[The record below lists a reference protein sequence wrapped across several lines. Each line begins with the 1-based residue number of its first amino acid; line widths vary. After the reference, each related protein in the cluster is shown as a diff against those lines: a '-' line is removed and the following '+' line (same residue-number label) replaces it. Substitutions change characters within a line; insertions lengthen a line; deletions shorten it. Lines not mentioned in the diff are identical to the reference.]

1 MLEPAEPTLI
11 AYPFAKKCQSS
22 TTAALCFDKL
32 DGVGLIDHRPF
43 TDKLH
48 NYVKKSFKKYFTKE
62 KRRKKITCDT

>member
-22 TTAALCFDKL
+22 STAALCFDKVH
-32 DGVGLIDHRPF
+32 GIGLNDDRPF

-48 NYVKKSFKKYFTKE
+48 NYVNKEKKKIYLKKKKSKKNYM
-62 KRRKKITCDT
+62 